1 MHAVRSV
8 PITTVNSTEHALK
21 IEKIE
26 DEIRSLKEKEAVSRM
41 QWENEKSTIEQKLK
55 DLATLI
61 MKVGALDTRVKL
73 IEDGV
78 ENFKNSQQHEY
89 ENLVNEISRMK
100 TKIEESYTVNSN
112 ASLSRETPY
121 DCHKITKITNE
132 VVKTK
137 TTPPFDMYIHPI
149 HEDIQGFLL
158 I

>member
-112 ASLSRETPY
+112 ASLFRETPY